1 MRRKALWLVA
11 VAAAILL
18 MAGPVRAQAAAP
30 WIHVQVHEPQSSS
43 KVSVNL
49 PLSVVQVALEAAPE
63 KVIKKG
69 KIQIPD
75 SHHHDLSVADMR
87 RMWKELDAAGDAQ
100 LVSVEDEDETVHVSR
115 EGNLFKVKVEGQA
128 KKENVHIEIPVAVVD
143 ALFSAEGDE
152 LNVAA
157 AFKELQSLRGDIVRV
172 NDEDSVVRIWIDE
185 KN

>member
-1 MRRKALWLVA
+1 MRRKALLLMA

-18 MAGPVRAQAAAP
+18 MAGPVRAQGATP
-30 WIHVQVHEPQSSS
+30 WIHIQVEEPQTPS
-43 KVSVNL
+43 KVHVNL

-63 KVIKKG
+63 KVISKG

-75 SHHHDLSVADMR
+75 SHHDLSVADMR

-115 EGNLFKVKVEGQA
+115 EGSLFKVRVEGKA
-128 KKENVHIEIPVAVVD
+128 KKENVHIELPVAVVD
-143 ALFSAEGDE
+143 ALFSSEGDD

-157 AFKELQSLRGDIVRV
+157 ALEELQSLRGDIVRV
-172 NDEDSVVRIWIDE
+172 GDEDSTVRIWIDE

>member
-1 MRRKALWLVA
+1 MRRKALLLMA

-18 MAGPVRAQAAAP
+18 MAGPVRAQGATP
-30 WIHVQVHEPQSSS
+30 WIHIQVEEPQTPS
-43 KVSVNL
+43 KVHVNL

-63 KVIKKG
+63 KVISKG

-75 SHHHDLSVADMR
+75 SHHDLSVADMR

-100 LVSVEDEDETVHVSR
+100 LVSVEDKDETVHVSR
-115 EGNLFKVKVEGQA
+115 EGNLFKVRVEGQA
-128 KKENVHIEIPVAVVD
+128 KRENVNIELPVAVVD
-143 ALFSAEGDE
+143 ALFSSEGDD

-157 AFKELQSLRGDIVRV
+157 ALKELQSLRGDIVRV
-172 NDEDSVVRIWIDE
+172 GDEDSTVRIWIDE